1 MTTASELFS
10 EDARTRFSHT
20 KALFEQLE
28 RQQEVPSFYSPRPS
42 RQAPPPLPPKPA
54 APCPGSPISQV
65 ARNFSELASDLELL
79 NRGSPRDQQQQQQQ
93 DPLRF
98 TRTMPSSMNGSSH
111 PATTTMAPITASS
124 ATTAGSLFGGG
135 SQYDQLRSAFE
146 PPPSNYRSNY
156 EPYWRDPSY
165 YRRRYCDDRDD
176 SGTLDSSDA
185 QSSMRHTTYALVK
198 TRRDEADDA
207 DDDDDVDE
215 RIRSV
220 RSSSSDEEH
229 RGVAA
234 TARGD
239 GSPPRVLETRRGLSP
254 ERDLDRDRK
263 VSFSTAPIPVYCT
276 HSVDEYDRKNEDID
290 PVASCAEYELERRLE
305 RMELFDVMLEKG
317 PEGLGVSIIG
327 MGVGADS
334 GLEKLGIFVKNIT
347 PGGAVHR
354 DGRVRV
360 CDQIVSVDGK
370 SLVGVSQLYAAET
383 LRATSNRVLFTIG
396 REPNL
401 DESEVAQLIHQSLEA
416 DRSRLVAT
424 SEGEE
429 SQPEDNSE
437 PPSSARSMDEAEI
450 RARIAALELELEM
463 SQKKA
468 DQMHEVLDSTKSHYD
483 QLEKKYDQANQLL
496 RNYQER
502 EKELLSREENHV
514 EQLRDK
520 DAHYT
525 HLVTQL
531 KERIDELEAKL
542 EEMDQRRQSITNNEL
557 SELKEKLKDKLEKR
571 DEGLAYKPGGE
582 LPHEDKA
589 VMVNIETKE
598 PVKPTTINNNNIPC
612 RKDAEVSTWDDDKY
626 SSSCGSPIPRISEPA
641 SPALPH
647 RFVHRRLLFPLK
659 KKYVTNENEFWR
671 ASCEQI
677 QGLQVLHWT
686 VDDVCQ
692 LLVSMGLDKYV
703 PEFTINKVTGAKFL
717 ELDGTKLKGMGIQ
730 NHSDRSLI
738 KKKVKMIKNRIER
751 ERKLLEKE
759 SRTRV
764 IAQGMHIQM

>member
-1 MTTASELFS
+1 LESE
-10 EDARTRFSHT
+10 
-20 KALFEQLE
+20 
-28 RQQEVPSFYSPRPS
+28 
-42 RQAPPPLPPKPA
+42 
-54 APCPGSPISQV
+54 
-65 ARNFSELASDLELL
+65 
-79 NRGSPRDQQQQQQQ
+79 
-93 DPLRF
+93 
-98 TRTMPSSMNGSSH
+98 
-111 PATTTMAPITASS
+111 
-124 ATTAGSLFGGG
+124 
-135 SQYDQLRSAFE
+135 
-146 PPPSNYRSNY
+146 
-156 EPYWRDPSY
+156 
-165 YRRRYCDDRDD
+165 
-176 SGTLDSSDA
+176 A

-198 TRRDEADDA
+198 TRRDV
-207 DDDDDVDE
+207 DDDTEDDVDE
-215 RIRSV
+215 RMRSV
-220 RSSSSDEEH
+220 RSSSSDED
-229 RGVAA
+229 RSPPTAVAA
-234 TARGD
+234 AEA
-239 GSPPRVLETRRGLSP
+239 SPRVLETRRGLSP

-276 HSVDEYDRKNEDID
+276 HSVEEYDRKNEDID

-354 DGRVRV
+354 DGRVQV

-401 DESEVAQLIHQSLEA
+401 EESEVAQLIRQSLEA
-416 DRSRLVAT
+416 DHSRLICA

-429 SQPEDNSE
+429 SQPEEGE
-437 PPSSARSMDEAEI
+437 PPSARSMDEAEI

-468 DQMHEVLDSTKSHYD
+468 DQMHDVLDSTKTHYD

-496 RNYQER
+496 RNYQERLR

-557 SELKEKLKDKLEKR
+557 SELREKLKDKLENKR

-589 VMVNIETKE
+589 VMANLDAKE
-598 PVKPTTINNNNIPC
+598 PVKPTTINNNSIPC

-659 KKYVTNENEFWR
+659 KKYSQQKGELAQMLTEHSLPVVNVVSFPDENEFWR

-717 ELDGTKLKGMGIQ
+717 ELDGNKLKGMGIQ